1 MHEDMKN
8 LCDSLDFAYDDLA
21 KVNQQIRSNNGALNR
36 DHVEY
41 LDKLTHTIKSLETTK
56 AMKQAAEDERGDQGG
71 YGMTR
76 MGGYPGRY
84 YPGSMY
90 PVGGY
95 REDGMPRDY
104 RDGYV
109 RNQDRDSRGRYA
121 DDQQMRD
128 KLRTMMAS
136 TRDENT
142 RMELQRMMDSMA

>member
-8 LCDSLDFAYDDLA
+8 LCDSLDFVYDDLA

-56 AMKQAAEDERGDQGG
+56 AMKQAAEDEERGGYGG
-71 YGMTR
+71 YGMR
-76 MGGYPGRY
+76 RVY

-95 REDGMPRDY
+95 RDDGMPRDY
-104 RDGYV
+104 RDGYG

>member
-8 LCDSLDFAYDDLA
+8 LCDSLDFVYDDLA

-56 AMKQAAEDERGDQGG
+56 AMKQAAEDEERGGYGG
-71 YGMTR
+71 YGMR
-76 MGGYPGRY
+76 QMY

-95 REDGMPRDY
+95 RDDGMPRDY
-104 RDGYV
+104 RDGYG

>member
-8 LCDSLDFAYDDLA
+8 LCDSLDFVYDDLA

-56 AMKQAAEDERGDQGG
+56 AMKQAAEDEERGG
-71 YGMTR
+71 YGGYGLRR
-76 MGGYPGRY
+76 MY

-95 REDGMPRDY
+95 RDDGMPRDY
-104 RDGYV
+104 RDGYS